1 MVFFSRQNMRKK
13 KGVSHA
19 TTSTK
24 KPGGLRFEAVS
35 FSSIHDMSGTQLF
48 VAFWRFFS
56 TIHFPSSQLFPQ
68 NAGDFH
74 HVKREWQFCSIPNW
88 LLKSKGW
95 LFWRGPVNLWKLMLF
110 SKKLHDNVARRRY
123 RMVFGKKSL
132 EKSWVPS
139 SLFRGTVFSLAVIC
153 RFQFFRE
160 VDWIPAPNLIIMIFY
175 QPRGFPRYFT
185 N

>member
-1 MVFFSRQNMRKK
+1 MCFRIFFHHKIQMQSSICGVATFVKQAVFFWYGVFFTPKYAEK

-56 TIHFPSSQLFPQ
+56 TIHFRSQLFPQ

-110 SKKLHDNVARRRY
+110 SKKLHD
-123 RMVFGKKSL
+123 
-132 EKSWVPS
+132 
-139 SLFRGTVFSLAVIC
+139 
-153 RFQFFRE
+153 
-160 VDWIPAPNLIIMIFY
+160 MIAAA
-175 QPRGFPRYFT
+175 
-185 N
+185 